1 MVDPAGGATEPG
13 VSAGDI
19 GEDLGAEVF
28 GGREAAFR
36 AEAVEEVNGDLGG
49 GVASEGF
56 EEKGFDGEMGAVV
69 GGAIA
74 DVGDGGPG
82 AGGLVVVG
90 SSDVDAIKG
99 QGAVGVVE

>member
-1 MVDPAGGATEPG
+1 M
-13 VSAGDI
+13 SAGDI

-28 GGREAAFR
+28 GGREAAFG

-49 GVASEGF
+49 SVTGEGF
-56 EEKGFDGEMGAVV
+56 EEEGFDGEMGAVV

-82 AGGLVVVG
+82 AGGAAVAG
-90 SSDVDAIKG
+90 SSDIDAIEG
-99 QGAVGVVE
+99 QGAGGVVE